1 MNTNAYC
8 LRHWLAGLLL
18 LGSTLLTGLA
28 QAHEFQIRE
37 IHIGHPYARSTLAVQ
52 TTGGAY
58 FSLDNRG
65 KTDDRL
71 IKVES
76 GIARSVEMHSMDMQG
91 EIMKMREVDAI
102 ELKAGASVPMKPAG
116 GYHIMLVGLTHPLK
130 AGEQFPMTL
139 TFAKAGKVEVMVQ
152 VEADH

>member
-1 MNTNAYC
+1 MKPNIC
-8 LRHWLAGLLL
+8 HLRHWLAGTFLV
-18 LGSTLLTGLA
+18 GSTLLTSLA
-28 QAHEFQIRE
+28 QAHEFQIGD
-37 IHIGHPYARSTLAVQ
+37 IHIGHPLAHSTLAVQ
-52 TTGGAY
+52 STGGAY

-76 GIARSVEMHSMDMQG
+76 GIARSVEMHSMEMQG
-91 EIMKMREVDAI
+91 DVMKMREVDAI

-116 GYHIMLVGLTHPLK
+116 GYHIMLVGLKHPLK
-130 AGEQFPMTL
+130 VGEQFPMML
-139 TFAKAGKVEVMVQ
+139 TFAKAGKVEVLVH